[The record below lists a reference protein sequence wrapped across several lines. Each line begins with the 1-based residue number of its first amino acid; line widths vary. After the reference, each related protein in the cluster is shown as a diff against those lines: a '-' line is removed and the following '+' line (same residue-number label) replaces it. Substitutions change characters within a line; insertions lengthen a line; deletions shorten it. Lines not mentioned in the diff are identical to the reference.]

1 LCKYALRSNKK
12 LSLSILH
19 QVVIVT
25 PLLGETALLTLRL
38 PGTVPAAAA
47 RELKAALGAA
57 HEPGADY
64 HRAQKQF
71 FAKFDAVLDQAPSG
85 PRYFEDEQIAAVL
98 AGEIMLLEESGFR
111 VHSFAILP
119 NHAHLVL
126 HLPAGSGLSFAKAI
140 DLLYL
145 RTDHNCRRLVR
156 PKLPPHTTFWQPGWH
171 EVPILD
177 EAELTRG
184 LAYVRGNA
192 KRAGL
197 PPRYQ
202 EWPYCP

>member
-1 LCKYALRSNKK
+1 
-12 LSLSILH
+12 
-19 QVVIVT
+19 
-25 PLLGETALLTLRL
+25 
-38 PGTVPAAAA
+38 
-47 RELKAALGAA
+47 
-57 HEPGADY
+57 
-64 HRAQKQF
+64 
-71 FAKFDAVLDQAPSG
+71 
-85 PRYFEDEQIAAVL
+85 
-98 AGEIMLLEESGFR
+98 MLLEESGFR
-111 VHSFAILP
+111 VPGFTILP

-171 EVPILD
+171 EVPVLD
-177 EAELTRG
+177 DAELTRV

-192 KRAGL
+192 QRAGL